1 MSPPW
6 STGLVTRQ
14 SADNDTIVDFIGSVD
29 SGTMPDA
36 DNEVSFRATGIYST
50 SYYNS
55 QGHSGA
61 EINTIASFV
70 YPDLSQ
76 NPNVVFLL
84 AGTNDINNDD
94 DIDNAPARL
103 MAMVDNIT
111 STLPNTAVL
120 VGTIP
125 LNGDATK
132 EGWSDT
138 YNYNII
144 QMLLRRA
151 SDGARVMP
159 VPMESLGPDDM
170 ADSLHPK

>member
-1 MSPPW
+1 
-6 STGLVTRQ
+6 LR
-14 SADNDTIVDFIGSVD
+14 
-29 SGTMPDA
+29 
-36 DNEVSFRATGIYST
+36 
-50 SYYNS
+50 S

-61 EINTIASFV
+61 EINAIGGFLQ
-70 YPDLSQ
+70 PDLSQ

-103 MAMVDNIT
+103 MAVVDDIT
-111 STLPNTAVL
+111 NTLPNATVL

-138 YNYNII
+138 FNYNII

-159 VPMESLGPDDM
+159 VPMESLGPEDM
-170 ADSLHPK
+170 ADGLHPK

>member
-1 MSPPW
+1 M
-6 STGLVTRQ
+6 
-14 SADNDTIVDFIGSVD
+14 
-29 SGTMPDA
+29 
-36 DNEVSFRATGIYST
+36 
-50 SYYNS
+50 
-55 QGHSGA
+55 
-61 EINTIASFV
+61 
-70 YPDLSQ
+70 PDLSQ

-84 AGTNDINNDD
+84 AGTNDINNGDD
-94 DIDNAPARL
+94 VDGAPARL
-103 MAMVDNIT
+103 MAVVDSIT

-125 LNGDATK
+125 LNGDPAK
-132 EGWSDT
+132 EALADT
-138 YNYNII
+138 FNYNII